1 MARYFDRLAPGWD
14 ERTGAGGPD
23 HLATLAKAVLEIEP
37 EPERILDVGAG
48 TGAGTLFLAREFPR
62 ARVRGVDIS
71 PAMVDLAKAKVGL
84 DPEGRIAFR
93 IADAAKLPWPADSF
107 DLLAQT
113 NVPVFLPEI
122 ARVLRPGGHLIV
134 ARSQPLRSTSG
145 LAARLGR
152 RRLRRNGLQ
161 LIAAENAGDGSFSV
175 ARLDRNE

>member
-134 ARSQPLRSTSG
+134 TSTMGPSTPFYTPHRPLIRA
-145 LAARLGR
+145 LER
-152 RRLRRNGLQ
+152 RDFELR
-161 LIAAENAGDGSFSV
+161 AEGSAGHGTYLV
-175 ARLDRNE
+175 ARRARGE